1 MKKLIIMI
9 LCMCAVCASAA
20 TKQDS
25 NADYTAAAKS
35 IAKYLDPRDDKAIA
49 AVCLSLMRDCSV
61 VSVTVA
67 DAGGNLVYTEH
78 KERETAGREISF
90 PLENHGVKG
99 KLAICYT
106 DDPFDREKFERGVN
120 DFRYTLY
127 PYLREIDS
135 RSLDLS
141 DPKYETLRTEI
152 VKFMKVNGSGIK
164 RYQSM
169 FLWSNAGSPDLSG
182 YAAEEF
188 EPQSEMT
195 DVFTRSPDM
204 IAFAAINPYS
214 MINFAVNMFLVRSY
228 STDDMGKHVIRSQLA
243 FPRVITRRDKGT
255 RWNIWVDEYERI
267 YLLDYDT
274 DTGIAFMKGI
284 YSRKR

>member
-1 MKKLIIMI
+1 M
-9 LCMCAVCASAA
+9 LCVSAVCVKADAKKDSDSGAA
-20 TKQDS
+20 A
-25 NADYTAAAKS
+25 NAVAAKS
-35 IAKYLDPRDDKAIA
+35 IAEYLAPRDDKAIA
-49 AVCLSLMRDCSV
+49 AVCLSLMRDGSI

-99 KLAICYT
+99 KLTICYT

-127 PYLREIDS
+127 PYMREIDS
-135 RSLDLS
+135 RSFDLS

-152 VKFMKVNGSGIK
+152 VKFMKENGSGIK

-188 EPQSEMT
+188 EPQGEMT
-195 DVFTRSPDM
+195 DVYTRSPDM

-214 MINFAVNMFLVRSY
+214 MINFTVTMYLVRSY

-255 RWNIWVDEYERI
+255 RWNIWVDEYEKI

-274 DTGIAFMKGI
+274 DTGIAIMKGI